1 MEETKRKNQTK
12 NVLIE
17 LIAVLFLASAG
28 IFVRRSTL
36 SPINT
41 GLWRMIFALPF
52 LFILAFK
59 DLMKISGKDIILS
72 IFSGIFLAGDLVFF
86 NLALVNTSMANTNL
100 FTNLTAFIIVP
111 VSHFVFKEQISKNYL
126 IGLFI
131 TLAGVALLVLGK
143 NSPSSSNYIGDLCAV
158 GACIF
163 YSFYMLTTYRLRDR
177 LESSVILFIG
187 AFGTIIALLI
197 VCGIREGLQYPKTLG
212 EFLNLLLFAICM
224 QVIGQNLLAYC
235 QGKISI
241 NLSIAIT
248 LLQPGIAAIYS
259 FLFFGERLTI
269 MELCGMAVVVTGVY
283 ICKRQFS

>member
-1 MEETKRKNQTK
+1 MENTNRQNQTK
-12 NVLIE
+12 NVFIE
-17 LIAVLFLASAG
+17 LIAILFLASAG

-41 GLWRMIFALPF
+41 ALWRMLLALPF
-52 LFILAFK
+52 LFVLAYR
-59 DLMKISGKDIILS
+59 DLKKVSKKDILFS
-72 IFSGIFLAGDLVFF
+72 LFSGIFLAGDLVFF
-86 NLALVNTSMANTNL
+86 NLALVNTSIANTNL

-111 VSHFVFKEQISKNYL
+111 VSHFVFKEKISKNYL

-131 TLAGVALLVLGK
+131 TLSGVVLLVLGK
-143 NSPSSSNYIGDLCAV
+143 NTPTKSNYVGDLFAVCA
-158 GACIF
+158 CTF
-163 YSFYMLTTYRLRDR
+163 YAFYMLTTYRLRDR

-187 AFGTIIALLI
+187 AFGTIIVLLI
-197 VCGIREGLQYPKTLG
+197 VCTIREGLQVPTTTS
-212 EFLNLLLFAICM
+212 EFINLLLFALCM

-259 FLFFGERLTI
+259 FLLFGEKLTI
-269 MELCGMAVVVTGVY
+269 MELCGMAIVVTGVY